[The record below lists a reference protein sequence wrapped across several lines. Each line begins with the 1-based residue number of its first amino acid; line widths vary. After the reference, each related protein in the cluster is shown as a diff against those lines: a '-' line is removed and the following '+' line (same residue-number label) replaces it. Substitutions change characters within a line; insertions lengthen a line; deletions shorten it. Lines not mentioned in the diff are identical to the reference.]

1 MVSLVI
7 VLFLE
12 LEYQRPFKD
21 LSCVKIKSVLLKIVC
36 NYGRPIFLFR
46 GCNQNPVKHLRLD
59 FFRKQLRIKRLF
71 PTKTP
76 RGFYVETTWKRP
88 FPRRF
93 NVESTWCVYRVT
105 IFAKPLYYMFGW
117 FLNGLDGFPLRLL
130 FEYSFKQKNR
140 PENDNSSGMF
150 QI

>member
-93 NVESTWCVYRVT
+93 NVESSWCVYRVT
-105 IFAKPLYYMFGW
+105 IFEKNPM
-117 FLNGLDGFPLRLL
+117 LDVWLVS
-130 FEYSFKQKNR
+130 EYSSIVFFLSTVSNKKQTRK
-140 PENDNSSGMF
+140 
-150 QI
+150 

>member
-76 RGFYVETTWKRP
+76 RGFYVETTWTRP

-93 NVESTWCVYRVT
+93 NVESSCCVYRVT
-105 IFAKPLYYMFGW
+105 IFEKNPI
-117 FLNGLDGFPLRLL
+117 LDVWLVS
-130 FEYSFKQKNR
+130 EYSSIVFFLSTVSNKKQTRK
-140 PENDNSSGMF
+140 
-150 QI
+150 